1 LNKNRNSDFLRIH
14 QSLVVRKKGLG
25 SNIGQPFFLLVA
37 KPNKMAKDRTVSGE
51 KLWQTEIRVPL
62 GYGNDGE

>member
-1 LNKNRNSDFLRIH
+1 
-14 QSLVVRKKGLG
+14 VVRKKGLG